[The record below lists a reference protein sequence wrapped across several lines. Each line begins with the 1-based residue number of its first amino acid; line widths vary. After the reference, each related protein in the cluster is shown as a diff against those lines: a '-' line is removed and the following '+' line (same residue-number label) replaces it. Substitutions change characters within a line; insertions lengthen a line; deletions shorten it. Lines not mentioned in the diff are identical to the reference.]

1 MPIVKAHHKMY
12 LSQVV
17 LFMLLKNSLNRNK
30 LASTTV
36 GGSVKKMGKPKAIA
50 IRTTITFTN
59 G

>member
-1 MPIVKAHHKMY
+1 MY

-30 LASTTV
+30 FTSTAV
-36 GGSVKKMGKPKAIA
+36 GSVKKMGKPKAIVT
-50 IRTTITFTN
+50 RTTITFTN